1 MKYYNLQEYSEQILE
16 KNLINE
22 IEKFKT
28 KFNDL
33 KTEIKSKHFND
44 KVYQQS
50 IINLINKRITEV
62 NEDISDIK
70 EHKRLKVR

>member
-1 MKYYNLQEYSEQILE
+1 MTQYE
-16 KNLINE
+16 KNLNEFDRIKTEYNE
-22 IEKFKT
+22 I
-28 KFNDL
+28 
-33 KTEIKSKHFND
+33 KTEVKSRHFDD

-50 IINLINKRITEV
+50 LINLINKRITEV